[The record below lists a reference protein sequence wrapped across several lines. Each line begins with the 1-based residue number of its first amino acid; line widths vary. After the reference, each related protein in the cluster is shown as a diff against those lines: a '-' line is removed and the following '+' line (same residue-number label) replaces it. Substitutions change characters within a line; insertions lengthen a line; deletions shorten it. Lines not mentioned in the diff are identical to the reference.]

1 MGNFPPKFLC
11 KSLTSNKMFK
21 PRDVTGKKKKMY
33 KLYYSLIN
41 GYGVINEDFE
51 KTHELFFRFIFFLIY
66 QLHYIFC
73 TTFDFFVTPY
83 SEDSLIFSRIL
94 LREVGRLSISDNL
107 SSMFDMRSF
116 ISWTSASFCLYL
128 SSNS

>member
-1 MGNFPPKFLC
+1 
-11 KSLTSNKMFK
+11 MFK
-21 PRDVTGKKKKMY
+21 PRDVTSKKKKMY

-51 KTHELFFRFIFFLIY
+51 KTHEHLDYFFLIY

-73 TTFDFFVTPY
+73 TIIDFFVTPY
-83 SEDSLIFSRIL
+83 SDDSLIFSRML

-107 SSMFDMRSF
+107 FSMFDMRSF